1 MTLSNKLKIQ
11 EAMLLKEEAS
21 IIYNKKN
28 KRKKKNNTYSDII
41 TKEY

>member
-28 KRKKKNNTYSDII
+28 KRKKKNSAYSDII